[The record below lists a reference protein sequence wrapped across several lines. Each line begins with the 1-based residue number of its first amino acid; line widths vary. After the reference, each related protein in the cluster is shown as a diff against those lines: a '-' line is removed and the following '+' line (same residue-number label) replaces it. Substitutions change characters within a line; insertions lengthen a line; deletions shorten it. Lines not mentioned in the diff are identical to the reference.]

1 VFLAVKR
8 VIRCNACSNPK
19 NGAVRWWLEI
29 KRTTTKLEDEEDQIA
44 IDRINCLLNNSFE
57 TRAWKKLCLSR
68 LNYKEERLW
77 DVMSFVVPIGSIM
90 IWQKMAV
97 GKNMY

>member
-44 IDRINCLLNNSFE
+44 IDRINCLLNNSF
-57 TRAWKKLCLSR
+57 
-68 LNYKEERLW
+68 
-77 DVMSFVVPIGSIM
+77 
-90 IWQKMAV
+90 
-97 GKNMY
+97 